1 MLEERDFRLFFTGYV
16 VSLVGAAMVPV
27 ALTFGV
33 LERGGNAGEVGEVLA
48 AETVPL
54 LVLLLFGGV
63 IADRFSRRA
72 AMIGAD
78 VARFVSE
85 GLLAGLVL
93 SGSPPLWVF
102 MVLAGVLGAGQAFFN
117 PALTGL
123 MPQLVP
129 PGLLQ
134 QANALRGM
142 AMSGGQ
148 VAGPA
153 LAGVIVAVGGP
164 GWAFGVDALTY
175 AVSGYC
181 LLRVRIP
188 AGPRPPRQRMWS
200 EFAAGWSEFRSRSWL
215 WLFVTQFASFNLFAY
230 APFMVLG
237 AVLAHERLGGAA
249 AWGVILAALGA
260 GNVLGALVM
269 VRVHPRRPLV
279 VSALGSVP
287 FALPLAC
294 IALGAGTA
302 VIAICAGVA
311 GAALSVGDTLW
322 ETTLQQQVPADVLSR
337 VSSYDWLGSLAF
349 VPLGYA
355 AAGTLGVALGIRT
368 ALLAGAAL
376 MLITC
381 LAVWRPP
388 ASVALLFRRR
398 WRRRREARRAA
409 RGQRDRRD

>member
-1 MLEERDFRLFFTGYV
+1 
-16 VSLVGAAMVPV
+16 
-27 ALTFGV
+27 
-33 LERGGNAGEVGEVLA
+33 
-48 AETVPL
+48 
-54 LVLLLFGGV
+54 
-63 IADRFSRRA
+63 
-72 AMIGAD
+72 MIGAD
-78 VARFVSE
+78 AVRFVSE

-129 PGLLQ
+129 PGRLQ

-153 LAGVIVAVGGP
+153 LAGVIVAASGP
-164 GWAFGVDALTY
+164 GWAFAVDALTY
-175 AVSGYC
+175 AFSGYC
-181 LLRVRIP
+181 LLRVRIS

-302 VIAICAGVA
+302 VIAVCAGVA

-381 LAVWRPP
+381 LAVLAAPSVRGFTVPSAPEAGGPLLAGAGQKESSRP
-388 ASVALLFRRR
+388 
-398 WRRRREARRAA
+398 
-409 RGQRDRRD
+409 GQDP